1 MEITTLRTRL
11 RGIALVAAVAL
22 AALCAP
28 VAPLTAQKPQL
39 GYYRQPAIW
48 NDTIVFVAEGDLWRV
63 GVAGGVAQRLTTHP
77 EEESRPAISPDGKTV
92 AFAASYEGPGEV
104 YTLPLEGGVPA
115 RLTWDATRPA
125 WLSWTPKGEVLYATR
140 RHSTLPNT
148 QLVRLDPATG
158 TRTIVPLAQ
167 ASDGAFDAAGAT
179 LFFTRLAFQGSHT
192 RRYKGG
198 TAQNLWRFDGA
209 GAEAAA
215 LTADYPGTS
224 KTPMLWKG
232 RIYFASATATA

>member
-1 MEITTLRTRL
+1 MSSSHWRH
-11 RGIALVAAVAL
+11 
-22 AALCAP
+22 CARP

-63 GVAGGVAQRLTTHP
+63 GIGGGVAQRLTTHP

-92 AFAASYEGPGEV
+92 AYAATYEGPGEV

-115 RLTWDATRPA
+115 RQTWDATRPA
-125 WLSWTPKGEVLYATR
+125 WLVVDAEGRGAL
-140 RHSTLPNT
+140 RHPPALHAAERAACAP
-148 QLVRLDPATG
+148 RPATG
-158 TRTIVPLAQ
+158 ARTFVPLAQ

-209 GAEAAA
+209 GTEAAA
-215 LTADYPGTS
+215 LTGRLPGHEQDADALEGPG
-224 KTPMLWKG
+224 LL
-232 RIYFASATATA
+232 RVATATA

>member
-1 MEITTLRTRL
+1 MQRTRL

-104 YTLPLEGGVPA
+104 YTLPLEGGQPA
-115 RLTWDATRPA
+115 QLQREDGLGLALVDAEELHQARAGVLGRL
-125 WLSWTPKGEVLYATR
+125 
-140 RHSTLPNT
+140 
-148 QLVRLDPATG
+148 
-158 TRTIVPLAQ
+158 
-167 ASDGAFDAAGAT
+167 
-179 LFFTRLAFQGSHT
+179 
-192 RRYKGG
+192 
-198 TAQNLWRFDGA
+198 
-209 GAEAAA
+209 
-215 LTADYPGTS
+215 
-224 KTPMLWKG
+224 
-232 RIYFASATATA
+232 